1 MTSLTRESTEMSTQ
15 KLEKILRAHARFTA
29 ADSDINPDMSLAS
42 LGVDS
47 LGIIELVVEI
57 EDEFDL
63 EIPPDQI
70 TPETFAT
77 PTSIWQ
83 LLCRIDPK
91 LVESQSS
98 QL

>member
-1 MTSLTRESTEMSTQ
+1 LE
-15 KLEKILRAHARFTA
+15 KLEKLLRANARFISSNA
-29 ADSDINPDMSLAS
+29 DINPSIPLAS

-47 LGIIELVVEI
+47 LDMIELVVQI
-57 EDEFDL
+57 ESEFDL
-63 EIPPDQI
+63 EIPLEEI
-70 TPETFAT
+70 NSKTFSTPA
-77 PTSIWQ
+77 SIWQ